1 MPETSPVTGRYEIVR
16 EIGRG
21 GMAIV
26 YLARQV
32 DLDRLVA
39 LKELGALRES
49 DPSFTNRF
57 LREARLAGSM
67 SHPNIVTVHDFFEQ
81 RGAPVI
87 AMEYLRRGSL
97 RQYVGALSLPQ
108 VGGVLEGLLAGL
120 AHAETHGI
128 VHRDLKPEN
137 LLVSDEGRVKIV
149 DFGIAKATNDLQVG
163 TFVTSTGIALGTPN
177 YVAPE
182 QAMAQEV
189 GPWTDLYSVGI
200 VTFEL
205 FAGRAPFADTPE
217 PMAVL
222 LRQVNESIPPLSE
235 IKNGVHP
242 VMSEWVEW
250 LLAKDPA
257 DRPQSAR
264 EAWLDLD
271 ERLASVLGS
280 GWLRQADLPQ
290 PDPAQLSVETTANWR
305 PLGTATRSEN
315 GQNGQA
321 ALTQAATV
329 MPQPQSWQGPSA
341 PKPRRR
347 GNLGRWRTWRAAV
360 LAVVALASIGWVGTK
375 GLRDSPGATAG
386 PTEPTTLAAPATG
399 DTNQSTPSELGA
411 VASQYETAA
420 SNVAASNRESPTPQ
434 RAALVA
440 ALQET
445 AAAYR
450 KAEAAAARD
459 DRAGYLAALTDAEAG
474 KAKVEAATQKVTDA
488 PGATPGQ
495 DLPSTQPP
503 TTPASS
509 PSQLEESG
517 GCAGDEASD
526 DPSDDSCDP

>member
-1 MPETSPVTGRYEIVR
+1 MPEPSPETARYEILR

-21 GMAIV
+21 GMATV

-39 LKELGALRES
+39 LKELGMLGES
-49 DPSFTNRF
+49 DPSFVQRF
-57 LREARLAGSM
+57 LREARLAGSL

-108 VGGVLEGLLAGL
+108 VGGVLEGVLAGL
-120 AHAETHGI
+120 AHAEEHGI

-182 QAMAQEV
+182 QALAHDI

-235 IKNGVHP
+235 IKHGVHP

-250 LLAKDPA
+250 LLAKDPV
-257 DRPQSAR
+257 DRPQSAG

-271 ERLASVLGS
+271 DRLASVLGPA
-280 GWLRQADLPQ
+280 WLRQGALPQ
-290 PDPAQLSVETTANWR
+290 PDPAQLRVETTANR
-305 PLGTATRSEN
+305 QPPDGATRSDN
-315 GQNGQA
+315 AQA

-341 PKPRRR
+341 AEPRRR
-347 GNLGRWRTWRAAV
+347 RSLGRWRTWRAAV
-360 LAVVALASIGWVGTK
+360 LAVLALGSIAWVGTK
-375 GLRDSPGATAG
+375 GLRDSPGTTASVTGPAQVTAPVSGDATRR
-386 PTEPTTLAAPATG
+386 
-399 DTNQSTPSELGA
+399 TPSELGA
-411 VASQYETAA
+411 VASQYATAA
-420 SNVAASNRESPTPQ
+420 ANVAASDRESPTPE
-434 RAALVA
+434 RAALIA

-450 KAEAAAARD
+450 TAQKAAARN
-459 DRAGYLAALTDAEAG
+459 DRAGYVAALSDAEAG
-474 KAKVEAATQKVTDA
+474 KAKVEDATQRLEDSA
-488 PGATPGQ
+488 RATPGQ
-495 DLPSTQPP
+495 DLPSTQPV
-503 TTPASS
+503 TTPDSGSS
-509 PSQLEESG
+509 QSEESG

>member
-1 MPETSPVTGRYEIVR
+1 MPEPSLITGRYEILR

-21 GMAIV
+21 GMATV

-39 LKELGALRES
+39 LKELGMLGES
-49 DPSFTNRF
+49 DPSFAQRF
-57 LREARLAGSM
+57 LREARLAGSL

-81 RGAPVI
+81 RGAPII

-108 VGGVLEGLLAGL
+108 VGGVLEGVLAGL
-120 AHAETHGI
+120 AHAEEHGI

-182 QAMAQEV
+182 QAMAQEI

-235 IKNGVHP
+235 IKHGVHP

-250 LLAKDPA
+250 LVAKDPA

-271 ERLASVLGS
+271 ERLVDVLGP
-280 GWLRQADLPQ
+280 GWLRQGALPQ
-290 PDPAQLSVETTANWR
+290 PDPAQLSVETTANWQ
-305 PLGTATRSEN
+305 PPDGTTGSEN
-315 GQNGQA
+315 AQA

-341 PKPRRR
+341 PEPRRR
-347 GNLGRWRTWRAAV
+347 GSHSRWRTWRAAF
-360 LAVVALASIGWVGTK
+360 LALLALASIALVGTK
-375 GLRDSPGATAG
+375 GLRDSPGATASVTG
-386 PTEPTTLAAPATG
+386 PTQVTAPVSGDATRR
-399 DTNQSTPSELGA
+399 TPSELGG
-411 VASQYETAA
+411 VANQYETAA
-420 SNVAASNRESPTPQ
+420 ANVAASNRESPTPE
-434 RAALVA
+434 RAALIA

-450 KAEAAAARD
+450 TAQNATARN
-459 DRAGYLAALTDAEAG
+459 DRAGYVAALSDAEAG
-474 KAKVEAATQKVTDA
+474 KAKVEDATQRLEDSA
-488 PGATPGQ
+488 RATPGQ
-495 DLPSTQPP
+495 DLPSTQPV
-503 TTPASS
+503 ASPDS
-509 PSQLEESG
+509 DSSQSGQSG
-517 GCAGDEASD
+517 GCAGDETSD

>member
-1 MPETSPVTGRYEIVR
+1 MKTPLNRMPEPSPESARYEILR

-21 GMAIV
+21 GMATV

-39 LKELGALRES
+39 LKELGALRET
-49 DPSFTNRF
+49 DPSFTQRF
-57 LREARLAGSM
+57 LREARLAGSL

-97 RQYVGALSLPQ
+97 RQYVGGLSLAQ
-108 VGGVLEGLLAGL
+108 VGLVLEGLLAGL
-120 AHAETHGI
+120 AYAETHGI

-137 LLVSDEGRVKIV
+137 LLVSDDGRVKIV

-182 QAMAQEV
+182 QAMAQEI

-217 PMAVL
+217 PMAIL

-235 IKNGVHP
+235 IKAGVHP

-250 LLAKDPA
+250 LLAKDPP
-257 DRPQSAR
+257 DRPQTAR
-264 EAWLDLD
+264 EAWIDLD
-271 ERLASVLGS
+271 ARLVSVLGP
-280 GWLRQADLPQ
+280 GWQRQGALPQ
-290 PDPAQLSVETTANWR
+290 PDPTQLSAATTGDWSPPA
-305 PLGTATRSEN
+305 GATA
-315 GQNGQA
+315 QA
-321 ALTQAATV
+321 PLTQAATV
-329 MPQPQSWQGPSA
+329 MPRPHSWQGPRA
-341 PKPRRR
+341 AEPRRSR
-347 GNLGRWRTWRAAV
+347 PRWRTWRATV
-360 LAVVALASIGWVGTK
+360 LALVALASVAWVGTK
-375 GLRDSPGATAG
+375 GLRDSPASA
-386 PTEPTTLAAPATG
+386 TEPTTAAVPASA
-399 DTNQSTPSELGA
+399 DTNQSQSSPSELGA
-411 VASQYETAA
+411 VASQYELTAA
-420 SNVAASNRESPTPQ
+420 SVAATNRESPTPE

-450 KAEAAAARD
+450 AAQSAATRN
-459 DRAGYLAALTDAEAG
+459 DRAGYLAALSDAEAG
-474 KAKVEAATQKVTDA
+474 KAKVDEATQRVADTS
-488 PGATPGQ
+488 PATTQ
-495 DLPSTQPP
+495 D
-503 TTPASS
+503 
-509 PSQLEESG
+509 EE
-517 GCAGDEASD
+517 CAGDEASD
-526 DPSDDSCDP
+526 DPSDDSCSP

>member
-1 MPETSPVTGRYEIVR
+1 MPEPSLITGRYEILR

-21 GMAIV
+21 GMATV

-49 DPSFTNRF
+49 DPSFTRRF

-182 QAMAQEV
+182 QAMAQEI

-205 FAGRAPFADTPE
+205 FAGRAPFADTAE

-222 LRQVNESIPPLSE
+222 LRQVNESIPPLYE
-235 IKNGVHP
+235 IKRGVHP
-242 VMSEWVEW
+242 AMSEWVEW

-264 EAWLDLD
+264 EAWLALD
-271 ERLASVLGS
+271 ERLASVLGPA
-280 GWLRQADLPQ
+280 WLRQGDLPQ
-290 PDPAQLSVETTANWR
+290 PDPAQLAVETTANWR
-305 PLGTATRSEN
+305 PSDGAARPEN
-315 GQNGQA
+315 AQA

-341 PKPRRR
+341 PAPGRRAS
-347 GNLGRWRTWRAAV
+347 LGRWRMWRAAI
-360 LAVVALASIGWVGTK
+360 LAVLVLASIAWVGTK
-375 GLRDSPGATAG
+375 GLRDSSGVTADSTEAT
-386 PTEPTTLAAPATG
+386 TRAAPVSGA
-399 DTNQSTPSELGA
+399 TNQSTPSELGS
-411 VASQYETAA
+411 VAGQYETAA
-420 SNVAASNRESPTPQ
+420 ANVATSNRESPTPE
-434 RAALVA
+434 RAALIA

-450 KAEAAAARD
+450 TAEAAAARN
-459 DRAGYLAALTDAEAG
+459 DRAGYLAALSDAEAG

-495 DLPSTQPP
+495 DLPSTQPT
-503 TTPASS
+503 TTPASGT
-509 PSQLEESG
+509 SQSDEGE